1 MWQKL
6 KRTYNTTVISIV
18 ESSVQWC
25 NLVLHFVTNIMI
37 WTKLSEVSTW
47 KFRDS
52 YVSWFIIISVN
63 CFHDAANRDPKLL
76 HFKYHYPVFYRLHS
90 QIRSHSLTQS
100 HMKDNDM
107 RNLAGFLFSM
117 IIHFH
122 HCYIKISYT
131 VKQAYK
137 DGIAKFEMWCRTE
150 EDQNTYKTKT
160 WIFTKRLCQ
169 GKRKLTGGNVTSN
182 TKLRNDVW
190 QCNHYQNISS
200 SK

>member
-137 DGIAKFEMWCRTE
+137 IYFILYCVDL
-150 EDQNTYKTKT
+150 YVS
-160 WIFTKRLCQ
+160 LCQ
-169 GKRKLTGGNVTSN
+169 SVTLFLFMYMHFFILSLHWKY
-182 TKLRNDVW
+182 TICILV
-190 QCNHYQNISS
+190 NIIRETNPICLCY
-200 SK
+200 K

>member
-1 MWQKL
+1 MQHIQFETEHIIQQFK
-6 KRTYNTTVISIV
+6 SIV

-37 WTKLSEVSTW
+37 WTKLLEVSTW
-47 KFRDS
+47 KFRNS

-76 HFKYHYPVFYRLHS
+76 HFKYHYPVFYHSHS

-100 HMKDNDM
+100 HMNDNDM
-107 RNLAGFLFSM
+107 RNLTGFLFSM

-122 HCYIKISYT
+122 HCYITISNT

-150 EDQNTYKTKT
+150 EDQNH
-160 WIFTKRLCQ
+160 I
-169 GKRKLTGGNVTSN
+169 
-182 TKLRNDVW
+182 
-190 QCNHYQNISS
+190 
-200 SK
+200 